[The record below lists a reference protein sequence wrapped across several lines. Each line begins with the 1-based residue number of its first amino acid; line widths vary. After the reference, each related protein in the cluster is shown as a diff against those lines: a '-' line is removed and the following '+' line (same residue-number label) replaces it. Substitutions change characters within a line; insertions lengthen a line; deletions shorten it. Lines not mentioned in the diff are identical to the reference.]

1 MYDVYNFLLNGSEKH
16 TYIHT
21 HTHILERERIKRDQ
35 MIKLKV
41 KDVNR
46 FKK

>member
-1 MYDVYNFLLNGSEKH
+1 MGQKNTHIY
-16 TYIHT
+16 T

>member
-21 HTHILERERIKRDQ
+21 HTYFREREDKERSNDKAKGKRC
-35 MIKLKV
+35 
-41 KDVNR
+41 
-46 FKK
+46 